1 MWRAMFLAIG
11 VYLCILGAQCLA
23 VEKVVLKI
31 HKQPKGVQTSILAD
45 ASDPGPKMTIV
56 PPEYAPWSLMAFGS
70 VVILYAFDL
79 PRRVKD

>member
-1 MWRAMFLAIG
+1 MFLAIG

-31 HKQPKGVQTSILAD
+31 REQPRAVQNSLL
-45 ASDPGPKMTIV
+45 SDPPNPGSKITIV
-56 PPEYAPWSLMAFGS
+56 PPAYAPWSLMAFGS

>member
-11 VYLCILGAQCLA
+11 AYLCILGAQCLA

-56 PPEYAPWSLMAFGS
+56 PPAYAPWSLMATGAIVFIYS
-70 VVILYAFDL
+70 ITIPTRLK
-79 PRRVKD
+79 R